1 MADLFEFLERT
12 GIAYER
18 CDHPAVSTVADV
30 ERLVPALNGARTKN
44 LFLRDK
50 KGGRHA
56 LVVVAAEKPV
66 DLSRLAA
73 GIGLERPSFGSPE
86 RLQKHL
92 GIAPGAVSLLALVND
107 ERHAVEVFIDRDLW
121 QANALQCHPLVNTA
135 TLVVS
140 RDGVERFLG
149 ATGHAF
155 RLVDVPPPVPT
166 APA

>member
-1 MADLFEFLERT
+1 M
-12 GIAYER
+12 
-18 CDHPAVSTVADV
+18 
-30 ERLVPALNGARTKN
+30 
-44 LFLRDK
+44 
-50 KGGRHA
+50 
-56 LVVVAAEKPV
+56 
-66 DLSRLAA
+66 
-73 GIGLERPSFGSPE
+73 
-86 RLQKHL
+86 
-92 GIAPGAVSLLALVND
+92 
-107 ERHAVEVFIDRDLW
+107 EVFIDRDLW